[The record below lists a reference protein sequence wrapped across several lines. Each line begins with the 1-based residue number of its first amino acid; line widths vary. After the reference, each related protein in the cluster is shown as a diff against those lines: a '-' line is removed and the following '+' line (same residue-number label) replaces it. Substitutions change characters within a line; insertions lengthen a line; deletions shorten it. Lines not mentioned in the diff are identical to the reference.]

1 MNRSPLRSTPPSQPS
16 PYRYLGRGGGERP
29 VRIQI
34 IMALVATLVLV
45 AVPLYL
51 WRRPQPESIPSAD
64 AAVADAGVPRL
75 PTSPFPQPFLLDGGF
90 ANPNR
95 AGPDSLVPPGT
106 PVSGPGARLEVAPI
120 KTLKCQDPGAGRTPP
135 ERCDGLRSFE
145 DALTRAIRD
154 SQSCAPPTRA
164 SFVMSYV
171 LEMNF
176 TKKHQSLFLGKSTTL
191 ARTRR
196 KDLLKC
202 VERAMPAP
210 DWDRIPHQHSKYTIN
225 AVVTYPPSAASA
237 DDPSSGGSGPG
248 SSGAPG
254 SGAPG
259 NNAHPKNNSSGS
271 ATRGK

>member
-1 MNRSPLRSTPPSQPS
+1 M
-16 PYRYLGRGGGERP
+16 
-29 VRIQI
+29 RIQI

-75 PTSPFPQPFLLDGGF
+75 PTSPFPQPFLLDGGV
-90 ANPNR
+90 
-95 AGPDSLVPPGT
+95 GPSGPESLVPPGT
-106 PVSGPGARLEVAPI
+106 PVAGPGPRLEIAPI

-135 ERCDGLRSFE
+135 ERCDGLRAFE

-154 SQSCAPPTRA
+154 SQSCAPPTRS

-171 LEMNF
+171 LETNF
-176 TKKHQSLFLGKSTTL
+176 AKKHQTLFLGKSTTL

-225 AVVTYPPSAASA
+225 AVVTYPPQEATTPAPGDDSPSGASSPHPKKKPA
-237 DDPSSGGSGPG
+237 GPG
-248 SSGAPG
+248 SSG
-254 SGAPG
+254 
-259 NNAHPKNNSSGS
+259 K
-271 ATRGK
+271 GK